1 MPGLVAPDA
10 PASPVHALTARGQG
24 RADMSTRTTAFY
36 GGNPFLYEPD
46 RQGRRHWR
54 LDRQKPPGD
63 AYDDHPLVPAH
74 WSVSPAMTQVDD
86 AYRYDTRCDRLSQ
99 WTPKMHTVNE
109 LADEVL
115 RAHGVPDVGRRGLY
129 ICGHMADVVYSPD
142 ANGNDRNSDRERI
155 MVFVI
160 ELSRADRHKWRD
172 MHEELVEVLVR
183 AGVRDYHGVPIR
195 YFELRTSISL
205 TAEPEPLDGLEQDP
219 AEESVESP
227 TSPMSSAAM
236 PAWATSAPPVRPAP
250 RSLQTFAQAHEY
262 VMGRSREYMQHRSQE
277 QERNVG
283 SGNAFFSRDPRL
295 QDPRLRRNQ

>member
-1 MPGLVAPDA
+1 MPGLLAPEASA
-10 PASPVHALTARGQG
+10 PPVHGWTASGQG
-24 RADMSTRTTAFY
+24 RAENSTRTTAFW
-36 GGNPFLYEPD
+36 GGNPFLYELD
-46 RQGRRHWR
+46 RQGRPHWR

-74 WSVSPAMTQVDD
+74 WSVAPALTRVDD
-86 AYRYDTRCDRLSQ
+86 AYRYDTRCDRLSR

-142 ANGNDRNSDRERI
+142 ANGNDRNSGRDRI

-160 ELSRADRHKWRD
+160 ELRALDRHKWYH
-172 MHEELVEVLVR
+172 MHAELVEVLVR
-183 AGVRDYHGVPIR
+183 AGIRDYHGVPIR
-195 YFELRTSISL
+195 YYEHQTSTSL
-205 TAEPEPLDGLEQDP
+205 TAEPELVGGLEQDP
-219 AEESVESP
+219 AEEGIESP
-227 TSPMSSAAM
+227 TSPVPSAAT
-236 PAWATSAPPVRPAP
+236 PVLTTSAPPVRPPP
-250 RSLQTFAQAHEY
+250 RLWRTFAGAQGY
-262 VMGRSREYMQHRSQE
+262 LLRSGE

-295 QDPRLRRNQ
+295 QDPRLGRE